1 MKNER
6 RFSDGYGNMFS
17 NPADAGGSAMRH
29 DDALPWYAATRRKSA
44 KTIVY
49 NMERDRFIV
58 KLPGGRVRSA
68 TTLAAAMELE

>member
-6 RFSDGYGNMFS
+6 RFSDGYGNTFP
-17 NPADAGGSAMRH
+17 NPASAATSAMRM
-29 DDALPWYAATRRKSA
+29 DAEIMRYGTKSR
-44 KTIVY
+44 KTIEY